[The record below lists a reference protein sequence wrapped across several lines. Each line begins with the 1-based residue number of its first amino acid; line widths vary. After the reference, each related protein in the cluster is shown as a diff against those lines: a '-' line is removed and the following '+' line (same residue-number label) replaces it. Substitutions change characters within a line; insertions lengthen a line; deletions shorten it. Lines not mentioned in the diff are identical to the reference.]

1 MPPQLCKEG
10 EELSP
15 KQCSLLRTFNTK
27 MAKFTLTLD
36 SCFEAGN
43 VEIISEPGDDSDDE
57 DLGEDEQFGVTFL

>member
-1 MPPQLCKEG
+1 
-10 EELSP
+10 
-15 KQCSLLRTFNTK
+15 